1 MIFCIWTVLYFTWFS
16 LITLNMLCVTQ
27 QPWWKWFNED
37 PTLYC
42 DWSHNEDARSVGA
55 GVGNSPWVDWAERA
69 CRGGRRLLR
78 EEEEEDGCWEE
89 EEELSPADF
98 WLHLRRVAHFTF
110 TLYTKKPVSLTL
122 ISGQVLASTSF
133 CLGISF

>member
-1 MIFCIWTVLYFTWFS
+1 MIFSLSTVLYFTWFS
-16 LITLNMLCVTQ
+16 LTTLNLPCVTQ
-27 QPWWKWFNED
+27 QPWWKWFNGD

-78 EEEEEDGCWEE
+78 EEEEE
-89 EEELSPADF
+89 LSPADF

-110 TLYTKKPVSLTL
+110 TLYTKQPVSLTL